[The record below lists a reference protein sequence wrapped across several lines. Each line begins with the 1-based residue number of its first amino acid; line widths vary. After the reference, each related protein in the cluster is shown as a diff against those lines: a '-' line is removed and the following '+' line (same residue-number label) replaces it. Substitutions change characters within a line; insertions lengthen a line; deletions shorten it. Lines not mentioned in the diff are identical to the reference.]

1 MPTISKELA
10 DRIVANNG
18 YYAND
23 PRVMRIVE
31 YTNAWGKLAYG
42 IEYEWGV
49 GKYHESQYVINP
61 RVYWEANAPLGLS
74 GKSGT

>member
-1 MPTISKELA
+1 MATVSKALA
-10 DRIVANNG
+10 DTLVANNG
-18 YYAND
+18 SYADD

-42 IEYEWGV
+42 IEYEWEV
-49 GKYHESQYVINP
+49 GRYHESEYVHAP